1 MRFFANDP
9 VEWPGK
15 KISNGCKTPQ
25 HSGPGLASCRRW
37 LRFCA
42 RAHSRNLPGNHEGFG
57 AVGSQAFWIL
67 LGYLLSFALAVYLF
81 IVGRYAISIAKG
93 CPRPKARFGWGR
105 MLLGAGWLFGT
116 ANAQFGLLPTRTLVK
131 SVAYSNSTQVV
142 AGRVTTIALSI
153 GCVFLIFSGI
163 RKGFRQQIVK

>member
-1 MRFFANDP
+1 MDARHRSIQVLGWLAIVAGYGFAL
-9 VEWPGK
+9 VLIRG
-15 KISNGCKTPQ
+15 IFLGTT
-25 HSGPGLASCRRW
+25 R
-37 LRFCA
+37 
-42 RAHSRNLPGNHEGFG
+42 GFG
-57 AVGSQAFWIL
+57 AVGSQALWIL

-81 IVGRYAISIAKG
+81 ILGQHAVSIAKG

-142 AGRVTTIALSI
+142 AGKVTTIALSI

-163 RKGFRQQIVK
+163 RKDFRQQIVK